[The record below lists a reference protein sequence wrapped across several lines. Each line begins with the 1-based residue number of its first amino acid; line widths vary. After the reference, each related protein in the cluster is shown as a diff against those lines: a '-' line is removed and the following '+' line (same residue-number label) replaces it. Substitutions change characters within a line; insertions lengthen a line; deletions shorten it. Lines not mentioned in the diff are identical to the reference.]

1 MILPVITALFIG
13 AGLSLALFPVGIRLA
28 ERYGIL
34 DLPSMRKRHKNPVPI
49 VGGVCIFAAWTVSM
63 AAFRALSD
71 DWSPND
77 TTSLL
82 VSSAAIWSLIALGL
96 WDDVRGLSPRIKLVV
111 QLSVAAFTV
120 AYEPALHAICA
131 QKAAGLSVPLA
142 FALIYAPAVI
152 WIVGVMNAINLI
164 DGIDGFAGGTSL
176 LISLSLLVMHLLPGG
191 GSFFGTHSLL
201 LLIAPLSVFLRH
213 NWNPAKVFLGDN
225 GSLSLGFL
233 LALNA
238 LIHRSCSVAT
248 KHLIRSTPATA
259 TRILDSGDTGGTAPI
274 LDMGLCTYRRFR
286 SGYPIFKADRSHL
299 HHRIQR
305 LGLTKSRT
313 VALLLCLVAYSQITA
328 IFLNSVHF
336 QLVCVGI
343 AGFALSMFVFLF
355 LLRSMEEWAASGIVK
370 IATVQSLDDVPS
382 EEELRG
388 RTVVSVN
395 LSPLLEVGF
404 HEEKTDVNLILSSL
418 RMMIAR
424 SVRPGDKI
432 YFLGTEMRIA
442 LVGAS
447 TSRRESALV
456 LQRVRKKLAAFQELY
471 SLHYSIVGL
480 PVSISGE
487 QGKIASTLITPH
499 NGLQEAS
506 TQHVA

>member
-238 LIHRSCSVAT
+238 LIHRSDPVLLVGIPGLFIMFAY
-248 KHLIRSTPATA
+248 
-259 TRILDSGDTGGTAPI
+259 PI